1 LLLGEV
7 TGIVE
12 IEIEPLGRLANPI
25 CHQKGGA

>member
-1 LLLGEV
+1 M
-7 TGIVE
+7 TGIVG